1 MLCSYIHRNQ
11 ENKNFVNSWAKIDI
25 LLFFITKEEW
35 IKLKVMSNL
44 ICRLA
49 IFFFLKIKFKITN
62 WFKIFENNFLNSYS
76 TSSDA
81 YKISSMLGGG
91 GEILVNNGRWRV
103 WWIII
108 RGFRI
113 RIFRN
118 RCFDSGTQFRWTY
131 SGEWSACIV
140 NKLPR
145 WSRLNTARYRGYGQ

>member
-25 LLFFITKEEW
+25 LLFFYQEERRMDK
-35 IKLKVMSNL
+35 IKNHVKFNL
-44 ICRLA
+44 SISY
-49 IFFFLKIKFKITN
+49 FFLKIKFKITN

-108 RGFRI
+108 RGFHI